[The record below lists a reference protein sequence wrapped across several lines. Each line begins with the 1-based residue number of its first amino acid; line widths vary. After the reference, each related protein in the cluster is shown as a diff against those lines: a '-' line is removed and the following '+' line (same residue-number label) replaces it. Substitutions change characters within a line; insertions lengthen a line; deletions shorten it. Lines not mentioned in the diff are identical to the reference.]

1 MLQDFPQVYFRR
13 LSTNAKSPHKAHM
26 TDAAFDLYAN
36 EEAEIEVGKNELIG
50 TGIALDMS
58 VGLTSHYAV
67 ILSRSGLAAKNRL
80 FVLNSPGLI
89 DTGYRG
95 EIKVIL
101 QNLGDEPYRVEV
113 GERIAQI
120 MFIPNYVVYLNEV
133 DELSES
139 DRGEKGFGSSG
150 KK

>member
-1 MLQDFPQVYFRR
+1 
-13 LSTNAKSPHKAHM
+13 M

>member
-13 LSTNAKSPHKAHM
+13 LSTNAKPPHKAHM

-133 DELSES
+133 NELSES